1 MGLVD
6 YHVHT
11 PLCGHA
17 HGEPAAYV
25 ARAIDAG
32 LSEIGFSDHAPL
44 PAGLREGITMLPE
57 ETERYLAMIEGVRD
71 EFRGRMP
78 VRIGFEVDYPL
89 HDTFDRR
96 YLTDPRIDYL
106 MGSCHFVD
114 GWAFDHPDG
123 LDEYNRRDVDEVY
136 AAYYGT
142 LARLADA
149 GCFDIV
155 GHFDLVKKFGHR
167 ATRDH
172 HDRIRP
178 VLAALARAG
187 TAVEISTA
195 GLRKPVGEIYPAP
208 DIVALLF
215 EMNVPITL
223 GSDAHAPEEV
233 AYEFARAVALV
244 RRAGF
249 RRQSRFEKRTR
260 HDIEL

>member
-1 MGLVD
+1 MALVD

-25 ARAIDAG
+25 EHAIAVG

-44 PAGLREGITMLPE
+44 RAGMREGITMLPE
-57 ETERYLAMIEGVRD
+57 ETERYIAMIERVRD
-71 EFRGRMP
+71 EHRGRIP
-78 VRIGFEVDYPL
+78 VRLGFEVDYPL

-96 YLTDPRIDYL
+96 YLDDPRIDYL
-106 MGSCHFVD
+106 IGSCHFVD

-123 LDEYNRRDVDEVY
+123 VAEYNRRDVDEVY
-136 AAYYGT
+136 AAYYDT
-142 LARLADA
+142 LIELANE
-149 GCFDIV
+149 GRFHIV

-172 HDRIRP
+172 HDRIRR
-178 VLAALARAG
+178 VLMALARCG

-215 EMNVPITL
+215 EMNVPVTL

-233 AYEFARAVALV
+233 GYEFARARELIRGAGY
-244 RRAGF
+244 RRIA
-249 RRQSRFEKRTR
+249 RFEKRVR
-260 HDIEL
+260 RDVPI